1 MTSGYIR
8 LSLIVLVLVAAAGCM
23 GSPRPPVDSF
33 DEVGDNE
40 VLIVGRVELVPP
52 LEKGEQKLRNMI
64 GTGMVRNKLLLLT
77 AEQWRRLENEPG
89 RSDHKERIEA
99 VFDQTFF
106 VVSRKKS
113 FYILTGELWLD
124 AADKVYFP
132 GGLKINIR
140 PTDKAVYIGTLRYH
154 RNEFFHF
161 PQYGV
166 IDDYE
171 QAQAEFRKKFGAR
184 YPLVK
189 ALAMPVKEKN

>member
-1 MTSGYIR
+1 MTSRSIM
-8 LSLIVLVLVAAAGCM
+8 LSGIALILLVLTGCM

-33 DEVGDNE
+33 DDVRDNE

-77 AEQWRRLENEPG
+77 DERRHRLDHEPG
-89 RSDHKERIEA
+89 RGDHKGRIEA

-106 VVSRKKS
+106 VLNRNKT
-113 FYILTGELWLD
+113 FYILAGELWLD

-132 GGLKINIR
+132 AGLKINIR
-140 PTDKAVYIGTLRYH
+140 PTDKAVYIGTLRYY

-166 IDDYE
+166 VDDYE
-171 QAQAEFRKKFGAR
+171 RAQAEFRRKFGTR

-189 ALAMPVKEKN
+189 ALAVSVQEKN